1 MHDIRLDVIGGDGP
15 EDLFIRGWE
24 ELYRRLELIRQD
36 LNVAERRPL
45 TDSTRKSLE
54 KQLVDLEKIAAT
66 YENRWM
72 EFERRKRDLEKR
84 LD

>member
-1 MHDIRLDVIGGDGP
+1 MHDIRLDAIGGDGP

-24 ELYRRLELIRQD
+24 ELYKRLELIRQD
-36 LNVAERRPL
+36 LTVAERRPI
-45 TDSTRKSLE
+45 TESTRQSLE
-54 KQLVDLEKIAAT
+54 KQLADLEKISAA

-72 EFERRKRDLEKR
+72 EFERRKRELEKL

>member
-1 MHDIRLDVIGGDGP
+1 MHDLRLDAVGGDGP
-15 EDLFIRGWE
+15 EDLFIRGWD

-36 LNVAERRPL
+36 LSVAERRPV
-45 TDSTRKSLE
+45 TEATRQGLV
-54 KQLVDLEKIAAT
+54 KQLQDLEVVAAT

-72 EFERRKRDLEKR
+72 EFERRKRDLEKL